1 MDAEELRFVPLGGA
15 GEIGMNMSLYGSGGR
30 WMMVDAG
37 IAFGD
42 ETTPGVDV
50 LAPDPAFAH
59 SLGDRL
65 AGIVITHAHEDHV
78 GAVPHLWPR
87 LRCPVHVSPFA
98 RGVLERKLEHAG
110 LLDEVPL
117 RTFAAGETVRIG
129 PFEVRFVAAA
139 HSIPEAHILAI
150 RTPVGVAVHATD
162 WKIDP
167 EPVAGS
173 RTDEAALRALGDEG
187 VHLLVCDSTNAFV
200 DGTAGSEGDLRA
212 SLRDVVGRCTGRVA
226 LASFASNV
234 ARMATVGRVAAE
246 TGRHPALVG
255 RSLRRIE
262 EIARDCGHLDPA
274 MRFVPEQEVAELPR
288 GGTFMAVT
296 GSQGEPRAAL
306 AQIAQGRHRHVGLE
320 EGDTVIFSSREIPG
334 NEKAIARIQNM
345 LVRRGVEVITDDD
358 AFVHVSGHPARDELR
373 ELYGWL
379 RPRMLVPIHGESRH
393 LAQHARLARESGIA
407 RTAIAENGDMLR
419 INDEG
424 VEACGRVES
433 GRLAVDGS
441 RLVPLGSNV
450 VRERRRMRFEGAAMA
465 TVVLDGDGE
474 LVGDPR
480 LSLSGVLH
488 EGEEDAVLE
497 DTVGI
502 LRRTVADLRADDRS
516 SDRAVAKAAR
526 RAVRDHLHDRV
537 GKRPVTDVHVVRT

>member
-1 MDAEELRFVPLGGA
+1 MGAEELLFVPLGGA
-15 GEIGMNMSLYGSGGR
+15 GEIGMNMSLYGSGDR

-50 LAPDPAFAH
+50 LVPDPAFAV

-98 RGVLERKLEHAG
+98 RGVLERKLEQAG
-110 LLDEVPL
+110 LLDDVPL
-117 RTFAAGETVRIG
+117 VTFETGATVGIG

-150 RTPVGVAVHATD
+150 RTPAGIAVHATD
-162 WKIDP
+162 WKLDP
-167 EPVAGS
+167 DPLVGA
-173 RTDEAALRALGDEG
+173 RTDEAALRGLGDEG

-200 DGTAGSEGDLRA
+200 DGAAGSEGALRA
-212 SLRDVVGRCTGRVA
+212 SLRDIVGRCAGRVA

-262 EIARDCGHLDPA
+262 DVARETGHLDPA
-274 MRFVPEQEVAELPR
+274 MRFVPEQEVAALPR
-288 GGTFMAVT
+288 DRTFMAVT

-306 AQIAQGRHRHVGLE
+306 AQIAQGRHRHVALE

-334 NEKAIARIQNM
+334 NEKAIGRVRNM
-345 LVRRGVEVITDDD
+345 LVRRGIEVITDDD

-373 ELYGWL
+373 ELHGWL
-379 RPRMLVPIHGESRH
+379 RPRVLVPIHGESGH
-393 LAQHARLARESGIA
+393 LAQHARLARSNGIA
-407 RTAIAENGDMLR
+407 RTATAENGEMLR
-419 INDEG
+419 IDGEG
-424 VEACGRVES
+424 VEAVGRVES

-441 RLVPLGSNV
+441 RLVPLGGNV
-450 VRERRRMRFEGAAMA
+450 VKERRRMRFEGAAMA

-474 LVGDPR
+474 PVGDPL
-480 LSLSGVLH
+480 LSLSGVLQ
-488 EGEEDAVLE
+488 EGEEDAILE
-497 DTVGI
+497 DTVRS
-502 LRRTVADLRADDRS
+502 LRRTVAGLRAGDRS